1 MFHKIKLWWYTSIL
15 KKVVYKPDGK
25 PYDCHGLRYE
35 GRLPFGKETRYSIT
49 NEYIGCIYKGNGCYY
64 YEDGL
69 LLTTLFT
76 VDTPIVKSISEGSKS
91 NTKLLNFLL
100 LVSLPNLNT
109 L

>member
-69 LLTTLFT
+69 LLDHKNPYRMKIFM
-76 VDTPIVKSISEGSKS
+76 DIVNKFKG
-91 NTKLLNFLL
+91 
-100 LVSLPNLNT
+100 
-109 L
+109 